1 MKTADN
7 KISAVIHLKH
17 TVEQSEALRAA
28 LSMCNANNV
37 LLNYYCTVSYMLSIK
52 LYNETWF
59 VENY

>member
-52 LYNETWF
+52 LYNET
-59 VENY
+59 